1 MSTHLLV
8 CLPFAGAGAS
18 FYRNEQ
24 APAGVDL
31 LPIQLPGREERF
43 ADDAYPDLAA
53 AVADIAAQVR
63 RSAAPGQ
70 RVLLLGHSFGAI
82 LAFEVARTLGS
93 VVDHV
98 YVSGSPDP
106 WNPRAERAA
115 GLTDDEFVAQVET
128 FAGYTHPT
136 LAHPE
141 LRQIILPA
149 LRSDVAMHESYL
161 AAPDAVIAA
170 PITALRGA
178 DDVLVAEADLN
189 GWKQATTGEFS
200 LRMFPGGHMYLAD
213 GLTETLEFI
222 AAAARVS
229 HG

>member
-18 FYRNEQ
+18 FYRNAQ
-24 APAGVDL
+24 APAGIDI

-43 ADDAYPDLAA
+43 ADALYPDLTA
-53 AVADIAAQVR
+53 AVADIAQQIHQA
-63 RSAAPGQ
+63 AAPGQ
-70 RVLLLGHSFGAI
+70 RILLLGHSFGAI
-82 LAFEVARTLGS
+82 LAFELARSLGS

-115 GLTDDEFVAQVET
+115 GLTDDEFVARVET

-149 LRSDVAMHESYL
+149 LRGDVGMHESYV
-161 AAPDAVIAA
+161 AAPDAIIAA
-170 PITALRGA
+170 PITTLRGA
-178 DDVLVAEADLN
+178 DDELVAEPDLH
-189 GWKQATTGEFS
+189 GWKRATSGEFS

-213 GLTETLEFI
+213 NLTETLEFI